1 MQDERKSVCVLFREV
16 QHIFPPV
23 MRNEPDLRKMLVCS
37 VHFRTPEGDDIELYQ
52 TATRE
57 LAFLITS
64 ENLRQEATQEQAME
78 ILRTAVANG
87 VFDEL
92 LLAMTVLKWLKPF
105 ILRTANHAA
114 QREAKYLELRL
125 IAGGVLCGGEC
136 VCK

>member
-1 MQDERKSVCVLFREV
+1 
-16 QHIFPPV
+16 
-23 MRNEPDLRKMLVCS
+23 MRNEPDLRKMLICS

-64 ENLRQEATQEQAME
+64 ENFRQEATQEQAME

-105 ILRTANHAA
+105 ILQTANHAA
-114 QREAKYLELRL
+114 QREAKSLELRL
-125 IAGGVLCGGEC
+125 ITGEVLCGGE
-136 VCK
+136 KL